1 MSYSNGILN
10 HDDLHG
16 QGQIG
21 PRGLPGLPGPEGPI
35 GPKGN
40 GFKLDANGN
49 YDMENKKLTNVRN
62 GDADKD
68 VMGKLQIEGYVN
80 NKTQYLD
87 GVQPAK
93 VTNNKAVIYSNN
105 GSIHS
110 NALYLKDTVDKEVQF
125 FTENQDTNQI
135 RLYIPN
141 LKNNDSFNNRNKSSI
156 VVTSI
161 DQRIEGK
168 KIFSDIE
175 VPQPVRDNQACN
187 KKYVDDKIQSAGSQ
201 SSDSSNFVKK
211 TGSTM
216 SGDLILQSQPYP
228 ILGNTNKA
236 ISYNT
241 ARNVFL
247 SRKEGGSM
255 EQTLDM
261 NNHEISNVKDPTAA
275 DQAANKKHVDTQLA
289 TKLDK
294 ADAKKYVNVD
304 GSNGMTGNLNLNEK
318 TIINLNTDDKDIK
331 SAANVGYV
339 SSKVHTA
346 KGDVTVGLKTYFDT
360 KIKESHIT
368 SSTNKKDVFRY
379 LMENADES
387 SSENNIIVDGI
398 VDFSGSPH
406 NVNKKAY
413 KFKMGKDA
421 QNEYSSRIGFNM
433 FKLPEGEYTLAIEF
447 FPPSTTN
454 LSVSVVSTSLNIGQQ
469 STKLFVNYSRSIVHL
484 HKWDITPPEYIF
496 IDMHC
501 QGTASSS
508 TQGVGYLIV
517 YGVKGSQS
525 NVESDVYDTAYVV
538 ENGKMVMQMDL
549 SLNGHKLS
557 GSVHYIHGYLN
568 TKNGNTFLLNGCDKI
583 IIPNHSH
590 ILTITV
596 LYFKL
601 KSKYKP
607 ISLKIKHSDHLTQS
621 ITYTSTQ
628 STRSQTI
635 NINLVLAFG
644 HLAVEL
650 GSVVKNQELLML
662 IEYRVP

>member
-1 MSYSNGILN
+1 MSYTNGILN
-10 HDDLHG
+10 HDDS
-16 QGQIG
+16 QGLGKIG
-21 PRGLPGLPGPEGPI
+21 SRGLPGI
-35 GPKGN
+35 
-40 GFKLDANGN
+40 GFKLDANN
-49 YDMENKKLTNVRN
+49 DYDMQNKKLVNVKQ
-62 GDADKD
+62 G
-68 VMGKLQIEGYVN
+68 
-80 NKTQYLD
+80 
-87 GVQPAK
+87 
-93 VTNNKAVIYSNN
+93 TNN
-105 GSIHS
+105 
-110 NALYLKDTVDKEVQF
+110 
-125 FTENQDTNQI
+125 
-135 RLYIPN
+135 
-141 LKNNDSFNNRNKSSI
+141 ND
-156 VVTSI
+156 VVTKSQLDSEI
-161 DQRIEGK
+161 A
-168 KIFSDIE
+168 KIPS
-175 VPQPVRDNQACN
+175 
-187 KKYVDDKIQSAGSQ
+187 VDTSK
-201 SSDSSNFVKK
+201 FVAISGDTM
-211 TGSTM
+211 TGSLIVPKDNYPVH
-216 SGDLILQSQPYP
+216 GDL
-228 ILGNTNKA
+228 NKV
-236 ISYNT
+236 ISYESQ
-241 ARNVFL
+241 REIFL
-247 SRKEGGSM
+247 SKKEGGRM
-255 EQTLDM
+255 EQPINM
-261 NNHEISNVKDPTAA
+261 NNNFITNVKDPTQA
-275 DQAANKKHVDTQLA
+275 DQATNKKYVENQLEK
-289 TKLDK
+289 KLDK
-294 ADAKKYVNVD
+294 GSDIDMKNNSIINLDLPSNQRDAACVEFVNNRIDDMTQKKFLKVD
-304 GSNGMTGNLNLNEK
+304 GTNNMTGNLNLNEK

-346 KGDVTVGLKTYFDT
+346 KVDVTVGLKTYFDT

-447 FPPSTTN
+447 FAPSTTN

-484 HKWDITPPEYIF
+484 HKWSITPPEYIY

-525 NVESDVYDTAYVV
+525 NVDSDVYDTAYVV
-538 ENGKMVMQMDL
+538 ENGKMVMQTDL
-549 SLNGHKLS
+549 SLNGYKLS

-596 LYFKL
+596 LYFKI

-644 HLAVEL
+644 NLAVEL
-650 GSVVKNQELLML
+650 GSVVKNQELLMS

>member
-1 MSYSNGILN
+1 MSYTNGILN
-10 HDDLHG
+10 HDDSQG

-21 PRGLPGLPGPEGPI
+21 LRGLPGI
-35 GPKGN
+35 
-40 GFKLDANGN
+40 GFKLDVNN
-49 YDMENKKLTNVRN
+49 DYDMQNKKLVNVKQ
-62 GDADKD
+62 G
-68 VMGKLQIEGYVN
+68 
-80 NKTQYLD
+80 
-87 GVQPAK
+87 
-93 VTNNKAVIYSNN
+93 TNN
-105 GSIHS
+105 
-110 NALYLKDTVDKEVQF
+110 
-125 FTENQDTNQI
+125 
-135 RLYIPN
+135 
-141 LKNNDSFNNRNKSSI
+141 ND
-156 VVTSI
+156 VVTKSQLDSEI
-161 DQRIEGK
+161 A
-168 KIFSDIE
+168 KIPS
-175 VPQPVRDNQACN
+175 
-187 KKYVDDKIQSAGSQ
+187 VDTTQ
-201 SSDSSNFVKK
+201 FVKK
-211 TGSTM
+211 TGATM
-216 SGDLILQSQPYP
+216 NGDLILQPQPYP
-228 ILGNTNKA
+228 IHGNTDKA

-241 ARNVFL
+241 ARNIFL
-247 SRKEGGSM
+247 SKKEGGSM
-255 EQTLDM
+255 LQSLDM
-261 NNHEISNVKDPTAA
+261 NNHFITNIKDPVNS
-275 DQAANKKHVDTQLA
+275 DHGVNKKYVDNQLEK
-289 TKLDK
+289 KLDK
-294 ADAKKYVNVD
+294 GSDIDMKNKSITNLKLPSNQRDAACVEFVNNRIDDMTQKKFLKVD
-304 GSNGMTGNLNLNEK
+304 GTNNMTGNLNLNEK

-339 SSKVHTA
+339 SSKVHAA

-398 VDFSGSPH
+398 VDFSGSLH
-406 NVNKKAY
+406 NVNKKAC

-484 HKWDITPPEYIF
+484 HKWSITPPEYIY

-525 NVESDVYDTAYVV
+525 NVDSDVYDTAYVV
-538 ENGKMVMQMDL
+538 ENGKMVMQTDL
-549 SLNGHKLS
+549 SLNGYKLS

-628 STRSQTI
+628 STKSQTI

>member
-1 MSYSNGILN
+1 MSYTNGILN
-10 HDDLHG
+10 HDDSQG

-21 PRGLPGLPGPEGPI
+21 SRGLPGI
-35 GPKGN
+35 
-40 GFKLDANGN
+40 GFKLDANN
-49 YDMENKKLTNVRN
+49 DYDMQNKKLVNVKQGTNNNDVVTKQYPVDSEIAKIPSVDTSKFVAISGDTMTGSLVVPKDNYPVHGNLNKVISYESQREIFLSKKEGGRMEQHIDMNNNFITNV
-62 GDADKD
+62 KD
-68 VMGKLQIEGYVN
+68 PVN
-80 NKTQYLD
+80 
-87 GVQPAK
+87 
-93 VTNNKAVIYSNN
+93 
-105 GSIHS
+105 
-110 NALYLKDTVDKEVQF
+110 
-125 FTENQDTNQI
+125 
-135 RLYIPN
+135 
-141 LKNNDSFNNRNKSSI
+141 
-156 VVTSI
+156 
-161 DQRIEGK
+161 
-168 KIFSDIE
+168 SDHC
-175 VPQPVRDNQACN
+175 VN
-187 KKYVDDKIQSAGSQ
+187 KKYVE
-201 SSDSSNFVKK
+201 N
-211 TGSTM
+211 
-216 SGDLILQSQPYP
+216 
-228 ILGNTNKA
+228 
-236 ISYNT
+236 
-241 ARNVFL
+241 
-247 SRKEGGSM
+247 
-255 EQTLDM
+255 
-261 NNHEISNVKDPTAA
+261 
-275 DQAANKKHVDTQLA
+275 QLEK
-289 TKLDK
+289 KLDK
-294 ADAKKYVNVD
+294 GSDIDMKNNSIINLDLPSNQRDAACVEFVNNRIDDMTQKKFLKVD
-304 GSNGMTGNLNLNEK
+304 GTNNMTGNLNLNEK

-339 SSKVHTA
+339 SSKVHAA

-484 HKWDITPPEYIF
+484 HKWSITPPEYIY

-525 NVESDVYDTAYVV
+525 NVDSDVYDTAYVV
-538 ENGKMVMQMDL
+538 ENGKMVMQTDL
-549 SLNGHKLS
+549 SLNGYKLS

-628 STRSQTI
+628 STKSQTI

>member
-1 MSYSNGILN
+1 MSYTNGILN
-10 HDDLHG
+10 HDDS
-16 QGQIG
+16 QGLGKIG
-21 PRGLPGLPGPEGPI
+21 SRGLPGI
-35 GPKGN
+35 
-40 GFKLDANGN
+40 GFKLDANN
-49 YDMENKKLTNVRN
+49 DYDMQNKKLVNVKQGTNN
-62 GDADKD
+62 ND
-68 VMGKLQIEGYVN
+68 VVTK
-80 NKTQYLD
+80 QYLD
-87 GVQPAK
+87 SEISK
-93 VTNNKAVIYSNN
+93 
-105 GSIHS
+105 
-110 NALYLKDTVDKEVQF
+110 
-125 FTENQDTNQI
+125 
-135 RLYIPN
+135 IP
-141 LKNNDSFNNRNKSSI
+141 
-156 VVTSI
+156 SI
-161 DQRIEGK
+161 DTSKFVAISGDTMTGSLIVPKDNHPVHGDLNKVISYESQREIFLSKKEGGRMEQPINMNNNFITNVK
-168 KIFSDIE
+168 DPVNSDHC
-175 VPQPVRDNQACN
+175 VN
-187 KKYVDDKIQSAGSQ
+187 KKYVE
-201 SSDSSNFVKK
+201 N
-211 TGSTM
+211 
-216 SGDLILQSQPYP
+216 
-228 ILGNTNKA
+228 
-236 ISYNT
+236 
-241 ARNVFL
+241 
-247 SRKEGGSM
+247 
-255 EQTLDM
+255 
-261 NNHEISNVKDPTAA
+261 
-275 DQAANKKHVDTQLA
+275 QLEK
-289 TKLDK
+289 KLDK
-294 ADAKKYVNVD
+294 GSDIDMKNNSIINLDLPSNQRDAACVEFVNNRIDDMTQKKFLKVD
-304 GSNGMTGNLNLNEK
+304 GTNNMTGNLNLNEK

-447 FPPSTTN
+447 FTPSTTN

-469 STKLFVNYSRSIVHL
+469 STKLIVNYSRSIVHL
-484 HKWDITPPEYIF
+484 HKWSITPPEYIY

-525 NVESDVYDTAYVV
+525 NVDSDVYDTAYVV
-538 ENGKMVMQMDL
+538 ENGKMVMQTDL
-549 SLNGHKLS
+549 SLNGYKLS

-596 LYFKL
+596 LYFKI

-644 HLAVEL
+644 NLAVEL
-650 GSVVKNQELLML
+650 GSVVKNQELLMS